1 MNQKER
7 PMKKRQIYITA
18 FDKKRLD
25 ELIAVA
31 REFGEHS
38 RKDLD
43 DLAAELNRAKI
54 VEPRKVPA
62 DVVTMNSKVALHDLD
77 SGEDETYTLVFPN
90 EADAAAGAIS
100 VLAPI
105 GTGILGYREGDEI
118 SWPVPAGTRRIRI
131 DRVVYQPEASGHFD
145 R

>member
-1 MNQKER
+1 
-7 PMKKRQIYITA
+7 MKQRQIFITA

-31 REFGEHS
+31 REFGGHA

-43 DLAAELNRAKI
+43 DLAAELDRAS
-54 VEPRKVPA
+54 VVDSRKVPA
-62 DVVTMNSKVALHDLD
+62 NVVTMNAKVVLHDLD
-77 SGEDETYTLVFPN
+77 TSEDETYDLVFPH
-90 EADAAAGAIS
+90 EADAGSGAIS

-105 GTGILGYREGDEI
+105 GTAILGYREGDVVE
-118 SWPVPAGTRRIRI
+118 WPVPSGLRRIRI
-131 DRVVYQPEASGHFD
+131 EKILYQPEAAGDFH